1 MIRFDCKILPTC
13 AALLIVA
20 TLAGS
25 IFTTPLDAQSAAA
38 STSPAQIAPAASSP
52 DPNVS
57 KPTPVAIPYR
67 YRPNRYPKR
76 AAAFYSLFW
85 GIDSPS
91 VKAVESGELIRFSYN
106 VLDPDKAKLLNDKK
120 TEAYLIL
127 PSAGIRLSVP
137 SLEKVGQLR
146 QSNSPEAGKS
156 YWMAFSNPGRR
167 VKRGDRV
174 NVVIGQF
181 HAQGLV
187 VD

>member
-1 MIRFDCKILPTC
+1 MNCFDRKRLSNC
-13 AALLIVA
+13 ALLLLSA

-25 IFTTPLDAQSAAA
+25 FYVSPLGAQSAATT
-38 STSPAQIAPAASSP
+38 SSPAQATPSASSSE
-52 DPNVS
+52 PNVV
-57 KPTPVAIPYR
+57 KPAPVAIPYR

-76 AAAFYSLFW
+76 ATAFYSLFW

-106 VLDPDKAKLLNDKK
+106 VLDPNKAKLLNDKK

-127 PSAGIRLSVP
+127 PAAGIRLSVP

-146 QSNSPEAGKS
+146 QSSPPEAGKS

-181 HAQGLV
+181 HAEGLI